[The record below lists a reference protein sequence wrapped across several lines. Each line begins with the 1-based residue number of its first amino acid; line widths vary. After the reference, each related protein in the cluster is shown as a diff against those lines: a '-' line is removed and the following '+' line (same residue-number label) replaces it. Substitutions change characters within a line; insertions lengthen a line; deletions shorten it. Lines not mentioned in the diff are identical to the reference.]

1 MRLLLDWR
9 ELKGLARR
17 AVGNWID
24 DGAPTMGAS
33 LAFYTLFSL
42 APLLLVAIGLAGFVV
57 GREEAQGALLA
68 QVTSLV
74 GDQAAMAVE
83 DLLDS
88 AAQRDDGLLAATI
101 GIAML
106 IFGATTVFAELRAD
120 LDRIWRYKATRGG
133 LRKMA
138 SARFF
143 SFLLVAGIGVLLMAS
158 LAASTFLTAV
168 GKNVFGGS
176 QAAVYA
182 IEFVSSFLMV
192 TLLFAMIYKILPS
205 TRLAWGDVWIGA
217 MVTSLLFWVG
227 KFAIALY
234 LAHASVASSFGAAG
248 TLVVLIAWVYYS
260 SQIFFLGAELTKEF
274 ALRHGSKQGERKL
287 RRPLDEMHAA
297 NEDMVDRARD
307 IVRGRD
313 RALTGN
319 N

>member
-1 MRLLLDWR
+1 MRLLDGR
-9 ELKGLARR
+9 ELAALAKR
-17 AVGNWID
+17 AVKGWID

-57 GREEAQGALLA
+57 GREEAQGVLLA
-68 QVTSLV
+68 QVGSLV
-74 GDQAAMAVE
+74 GDQAAMAIE
-83 DLLDS
+83 DLLD
-88 AAQRDDGLLAATI
+88 AAGGLDDGLLAASI
-101 GIAML
+101 GILML
-106 IFGATTVFAELRAD
+106 VFGATTVFAELRTD
-120 LDRIWRYKATRGG
+120 LDRIWRHKPKSGG
-133 LRKMA
+133 LMKMA

-158 LAASTFLTAV
+158 LAATTFLSAV
-168 GKNVFGGS
+168 GKSVFGGS
-176 QAAVYA
+176 QAAIYL
-182 IEFVSSFLMV
+182 IEFLSSFLMV

-227 KFAIALY
+227 KFLIALY
-234 LAHASVASSFGAAG
+234 IAHASVASSFGAAG

-260 SQIFFLGAELTKEF
+260 SQIFFLGAEFTKEF

-287 RRPLDEMHAA
+287 RRPLAEMQAA
-297 NEDMVDRARD
+297 NEDLIGRARD

-313 RALTGN
+313 RALTGHD
-319 N
+319 

>member
-1 MRLLLDWR
+1 MKLLDAR
-9 ELKGLARR
+9 ELASLARR
-17 AVGNWID
+17 AVKGWID

-57 GREEAQGALLA
+57 GRAEALGALLA
-68 QVTSLV
+68 HVGSLV

-88 AAQRDDGLLAATI
+88 AGGLDDGLIAAVV
-101 GIAML
+101 GVAML
-106 IFGATTVFAELRAD
+106 VFGATTVFAELRAD
-120 LDRIWRYKATRGG
+120 LDRIWHHKPTRGG
-133 LRKMA
+133 LMKMA

-158 LAASTFLTAV
+158 LAATTFLSAV

-176 QAAVYA
+176 QAAIYA
-182 IEFVSSFLMV
+182 IEFLSSFLMV

-227 KFAIALY
+227 KFLIALY
-234 LAHASVASSFGAAG
+234 IAHASVASSFGAAG

-260 SQIFFLGAELTKEF
+260 SQIFFLGAEFTKEF
-274 ALRHGSKQGERKL
+274 ALRHGSRQGERKL
-287 RRPLDEMHAA
+287 RRPLSEMQAA
-297 NEDMVDRARD
+297 NEDWGRRPISVSRD
-307 IVRGRD
+307 SGS
-313 RALTGN
+313 A
-319 N
+319 